1 MDENELVQKC
11 TEGIAKLAGKHYS
24 VKTWCLDTNAVLT
37 EAIEQYGREM
47 VERVIA
53 SNIRLYHYD
62 GRVDQRN
69 VAWANDILDGCGP
82 EYERCDI
89 MLYGSHIGLADLL
102 ATALRKGE
110 V

>member
-1 MDENELVQKC
+1 MTNEKVQKC
-11 TEGIAKLAGKHYS
+11 TEDIAKLTGKHYS
-24 VKTWCLDTNAVLT
+24 TKTWCLDTKAVLT
-37 EAIEQYGREM
+37 EAIAEYGREM

-62 GRVDQRN
+62 GRVEQRN
-69 VAWANDILDGCGP
+69 VTWANTILAGCGP
-82 EYERCDI
+82 EFERCDI
-89 MLYGSHIGLADLL
+89 MLYGSHIGLADLM